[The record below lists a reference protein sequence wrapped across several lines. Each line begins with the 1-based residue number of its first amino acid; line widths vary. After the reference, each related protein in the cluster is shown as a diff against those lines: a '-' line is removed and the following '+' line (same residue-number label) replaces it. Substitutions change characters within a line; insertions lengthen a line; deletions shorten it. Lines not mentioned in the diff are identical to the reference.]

1 MKITGKVVYQNL
13 GTGFWGVAG
22 DDGQNWRPD
31 AMPSELQKEGLKIE
45 AEVEESPNQISMFMW
60 GKAVKIK
67 SYQIK

>member
-13 GTGFWGVAG
+13 GTGFWGVTG

-31 AMPSELQKEGLKIE
+31 SMPSELQKEGLKIE